1 MNATYIVNKAIIWS
15 VDVMDENAVK
25 TQLSGGTGQD
35 LIDAYK
41 SSKHYNTAGLERQDM
56 ADRYGTILDR
66 STTDEVKDMYQQCFT
81 VQTKANKPK
90 KEMVR
95 MLANLLANRE
105 K

>member
-1 MNATYIVNKAIIWS
+1 
-15 VDVMDENAVK
+15 MDENAVK
-25 TQLSGGTGQD
+25 TQLNGGPGQEFLD
-35 LIDAYK
+35 VYK
-41 SSKHYNTAGLERQDM
+41 GSKFYNTAGLEHQDM
-56 ADRYGTILDR
+56 ADRYGTILNR

-81 VQTKANKPK
+81 VQKKANKPK